1 MPNVSDHSKPLG
13 LNVPI
18 IPFDVAAVSVATTAI
33 PGFAVTYVARV
44 TASVSDY
51 NGLTG
56 MGYSSFFGEFSWGKI
71 DLGGR
76 GSSPSAFNAYTEQ
89 GIVGITT
96 SAVVNRVEPLKYV
109 GYLTT

>member
-1 MPNVSDHSKPLG
+1 
-13 LNVPI
+13 
-18 IPFDVAAVSVATTAI
+18 
-33 PGFAVTYVARV
+33 
-44 TASVSDY
+44 
-51 NGLTG
+51 

-76 GSSPSAFNAYTEQ
+76 GSAPSAFNAYTEQ